1 MQFSYIFEATP
12 LTLKGKWSVWIYLLS
27 FWRGVSKEIRN
38 KQFL

>member
-12 LTLKGKWSVWIYLLS
+12 LTLKGKWSVWIYLS